1 MVNLDELRQEN
12 TFTLGVRSAWRK
24 TVTLALSSHVK
35 DSCVGTSAVGSGLS
49 RDDESRIH
57 SAARISAALSR
68 VNYNC

>member
-1 MVNLDELRQEN
+1 M
-12 TFTLGVRSAWRK
+12 
-24 TVTLALSSHVK
+24 K